1 MLFGGHHIHAVENLP
16 SMMLVLNRAFPGRPD
31 MNEITT
37 LFSFVYYAYAGFYRP
52 PTEDHVDS
60 GGADMSWPA
69 EEGVTALANEGYIP
83 SPLADA
89 GDTGPT
95 LNGIDFWDDA
105 GEPQRPTLRARM
117 QSDSISFTR
126 QTQRAGVSSTLF
138 ATPEPLIP
146 GSRP

>member
-1 MLFGGHHIHAVENLP
+1 MNRVVFHTPVYYTLVENRGGQKVGP
-16 SMMLVLNRAFPGRPD
+16 R
-31 MNEITT
+31 T
-37 LFSFVYYAYAGFYRP
+37 YAYAGFYRP

-69 EEGVTALANEGYIP
+69 EEAVTALANEGYIP